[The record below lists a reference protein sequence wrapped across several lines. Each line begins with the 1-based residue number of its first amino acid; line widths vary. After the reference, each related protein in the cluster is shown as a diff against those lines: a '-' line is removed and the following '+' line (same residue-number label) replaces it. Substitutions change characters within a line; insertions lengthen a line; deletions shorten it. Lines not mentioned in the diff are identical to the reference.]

1 MELNVRDFPAGNEQS
16 KVSVS
21 DVSFAADYNEALIH
35 QVVTAYMAGTRA
47 GTAQQKNR
55 SDVRGGGAKPWR
67 QKGTGRARA
76 GTSRSPIWRSG
87 GVTFAARP
95 RNYEQKVNRKMYR
108 AAMRSIL
115 SELVRQ
121 ERLTVVS
128 EFSVDAP
135 KTKALNSALSGM
147 GINNALIVSGEVDEN
162 LYLSARNL
170 PHVGVTDVT
179 AMDPVSLVSYD
190 NVLMS
195 ESALKQIEE
204 ALA

>member
-21 DVSFAADYNEALIH
+21 DTAFAADYNEALIH
-35 QVVTAYMAGTRA
+35 QVVVAYQAGARA
-47 GTAQQKNR
+47 GTAAQKTR

-121 ERLTVVS
+121 DRLTVVS
-128 EFSVDAP
+128 SLSVESA

-147 GINNALIVSGEVDEN
+147 DLNNVLIVSGEVDEN

-179 AMDPVSLVSYD
+179 AMDPVSLVSYE

-195 ESALKQIEE
+195 ESALKQVEE
-204 ALA
+204 SLA

>member
-21 DVSFAADYNEALIH
+21 DTAFAADYNEALIH
-35 QVVTAYMAGTRA
+35 QVVVAYQAGARA
-47 GTAQQKNR
+47 GTAAQKTR
-55 SDVRGGGAKPWR
+55 SDGRGGGAKPWR

-121 ERLTVVS
+121 DRLTVVS
-128 EFSVDAP
+128 SLSVESA

-147 GINNALIVSGEVDEN
+147 DLNNVLIVSGEVDEN

-179 AMDPVSLVSYD
+179 AMDPVSLVSYE

-195 ESALKQIEE
+195 ESALKQVEE
-204 ALA
+204 SLA